1 MNDRSYPGARVDE
14 MEGGAVGR
22 SDGMVAYKVELG
34 RFWRNV
40 ERAQAKMMMMV
51 GVPFVP
57 DDATV
62 DRLH

>member
-51 GVPFVP
+51 GE
-57 DDATV
+57 
-62 DRLH
+62 

>member
-1 MNDRSYPGARVDE
+1 VDE

-22 SDGMVAYKVELG
+22 SDGMIAYKVELE

-51 GVPFVP
+51 GEPFVP